1 MTARNTDKKAQ
12 TRRKVLNEAA
22 AAIRAVGPEGIG
34 VASLM
39 AKAGLTHGGFY
50 AHFKSKDD
58 LVAQA
63 ISQMFEDS
71 YELFLKRTANAEPN
85 QALINYINMY
95 VSARHRDDPQ
105 RGCPLPSLS
114 GDLAR
119 MPAEARE
126 RFAAGHARLT
136 AAIAALLEECGQ
148 PAPERLADSVVAE
161 MVGAVALSRALSDDA
176 ASGRVLERSREA
188 IKSRLGLTSA
198 ETTSASRVM
207 SGQPR

>member
-1 MTARNTDKKAQ
+1 MTSQSGDKKAQ
-12 TRRKVLNEAA
+12 TRLRVLNEAA

-34 VASLM
+34 VAALM

-71 YELFLKRTANAEPN
+71 YELFLRRTANAEPK

-95 VSARHRDDPQ
+95 VSPRHRDGPE

-119 MPAEARE
+119 MPAPARE
-126 RFAAGHARLT
+126 RFAAGLERLT
-136 AAIAALLEECGQ
+136 GAIAGLLQKLGHVS
-148 PAPERLADSVVAE
+148 PERLADSVIAE
-161 MVGAVALSRALSDDA
+161 MVGAVALARAISDDT
-176 ASGRVLERSREA
+176 ASNRILERSREA
-188 IKSRLGLTSA
+188 IKSRLGLTPIKN
-198 ETTSASRVM
+198 
-207 SGQPR
+207 Q

>member
-1 MTARNTDKKAQ
+1 MSQSSDKKAQ
-12 TRRKVLNEAA
+12 TRRRVLNEAA

-34 VASLM
+34 VATLM

-71 YELFLKRTANAEPN
+71 YELFLRRTANMEPR
-85 QALINYINMY
+85 QALSNYINLY
-95 VSARHRDDPQ
+95 VSPRHRDDPE

-119 MPAEARE
+119 MPSGARE
-126 RFAAGHARLT
+126 RFAAGLERLT
-136 AAIAALLEECGQ
+136 GAIAELLGKLGHSS
-148 PAPERLADSVVAE
+148 PDRLADSVVSE
-161 MVGAVALSRALSDDA
+161 MVGAVALSRAISDGA
-176 ASGRVLERSREA
+176 ASNRILERSREA
-188 IKSRLGLTSA
+188 IKSRLGLTNLKN
-198 ETTSASRVM
+198 
-207 SGQPR
+207 Q

>member
-1 MTARNTDKKAQ
+1 MSQISDKKAQ
-12 TRRKVLNEAA
+12 TRRRVLNEAA

-34 VASLM
+34 VATLM

-71 YELFLKRTANAEPN
+71 YELFLKRTANAEPKE
-85 QALINYINMY
+85 ALVNYINMY
-95 VSARHRDDPQ
+95 VSARHRDDPE

-119 MPAEARE
+119 MPVAARE
-126 RFAAGHARLT
+126 RFAAGLQRLT
-136 AAIAALLEECGQ
+136 GAIGGLLGKLGHAS
-148 PAPERLADSVVAE
+148 PDRLADSVVAE
-161 MVGAVALSRALSDDA
+161 MVGAVALSRAISDGA
-176 ASGRVLERSREA
+176 ASNRILERSREA
-188 IKSRLGLTSA
+188 IKSRLGLTNHNN
-198 ETTSASRVM
+198 
-207 SGQPR
+207 Q